1 MERSILCLSCLSG
14 QLKAVAIQR
23 GAPARSWERPALVDD
38 FGSFGAVV
46 KEAVEKTGFTG
57 QQVAIA
63 PLGLDEEHPTP
74 EQEIT
79 RPAHAM
85 PKLVGVE
92 SASR

>member
-46 KEAVEKTGFTG
+46 KEAVEKTGFSG
-57 QQVAIA
+57 QQVAIVLA
-63 PLGLDEEHPTP
+63 HPRLNDLIV
-74 EQEIT
+74 EV
-79 RPAHAM
+79 
-85 PKLVGVE
+85 PKIKGWTYTL
-92 SASR
+92 R